1 MTIEYQLIQIASQI
15 SNRPINT
22 ITLNSSF
29 QTDLRLDSLSLTEL
43 IIACEEEFQIE
54 IDLDHPATLQA
65 NTLKDLYEVV
75 ILLTTPN

>member
-1 MTIEYQLIQIASQI
+1 MTTEEKIIEIAASI
-15 SNRPINT
+15 SNKSINS

-29 QTDLRLDSLSLTEL
+29 QNDLRLDSLSLVEL

-65 NTLKDLYEVV
+65 NTLKDLYEAV
-75 ILLTTPN
+75 ILLTNSN